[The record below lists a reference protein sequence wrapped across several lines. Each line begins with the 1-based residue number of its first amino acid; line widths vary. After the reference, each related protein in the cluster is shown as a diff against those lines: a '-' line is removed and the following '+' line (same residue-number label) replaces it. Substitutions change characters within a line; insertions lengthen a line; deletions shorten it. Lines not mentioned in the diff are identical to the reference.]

1 MGKLV
6 ATTIAALVLSSTTLA
21 TRDMRTTISGNQRQ
35 EDKHS
40 PRYLV
45 TFERIEFENKVGAA
59 ASKIS
64 KMEEPGSTTPQA
76 ARRSQRSAT
85 VTISAP
91 TDGSVFYGAYSQKL
105 IGSALYGD
113 GSAVPAERLRWSD
126 TIGGKT
132 TVICT
137 ANACTATFT
146 VGQHKLTLEALG
158 SSDAVMGSKS
168 VTVTFYDSIH

>member
-1 MGKLV
+1 MKKLV
-6 ATTIAALVLSSTTLA
+6 ATTIAALVLSSTTL
-21 TRDMRTTISGNQRQ
+21 G
-35 EDKHS
+35 
-40 PRYLV
+40 
-45 TFERIEFENKVGAA
+45 
-59 ASKIS
+59 
-64 KMEEPGSTTPQA
+64 EPGSTTPQA
-76 ARRSQRSAT
+76 ARRSQRSVT

-91 TDGSVFYGAYSQKL
+91 TDGSVFYGAYNQKL
-105 IGSALYGD
+105 SGSALYGD
-113 GSAVPAERLRWSD
+113 GSAIPAERLRWSD

-146 VGQHKLTLEALG
+146 VGQHKLTLEAMG